1 MSKSESFFQI
11 AIDGPV
17 AAGKGTV
24 SRLVADELGFL
35 YVDTGAMYRVA
46 ALIGIRNHINLQ
58 DPASLSP
65 LVKQAE
71 IFMRNPNRNEQDG
84 RLTTVLL
91 DGEDVSWSIR
101 TEEVSQGASQ
111 VAVHPEI
118 REVLVSKQQQIAQNQ
133 SVVMEGRDITHKV
146 LPEADLKIYLTADDV
161 VRAKR
166 RNYELLTKG
175 VNVNFEEVYQDLLE
189 RDERDKNRKTDPLKI
204 TQDAWVV
211 DTSDLSI
218 KQVVKLI
225 KNKAEVMMRSEE
237 PQSS

>member
-1 MSKSESFFQI
+1 MSNQEIFFQI

-46 ALIGIRNHINLQ
+46 ALIGLRSQINLQ
-58 DPASLSP
+58 DPKTLSP

-71 IFMRNPNRNEQDG
+71 IHMRNPNQNEQDG

-91 DGEDVSWSIR
+91 NNEDVSWAIR
-101 TEEVSQGASQ
+101 TENVSQGASQ

-118 REVLVSKQQQIAQNQ
+118 REVLVSKQQKIAQNQ

-146 LPEADLKIYLTADDV
+146 LPNADLKIYLTANDV

-175 VNVNFEEVYQDLLE
+175 VNVDFEEVYQDLLE
-189 RDERDKNRKTDPLKI
+189 RDERDRNRKTDPLKI
-204 TQDAWVV
+204 TDDAWVV

-225 KNKAEVMMRSEE
+225 TSKAKIMMKDDEK
-237 PQSS
+237 